1 MDEKDKKIWYTAQE
15 VRELFGEAI
24 SATSILN
31 MIRSGEIP
39 SKRFSGKIF
48 VPKYWIDEQINEATK
63 PPPKAVV

>member
-1 MDEKDKKIWYTAQE
+1 MDEKDKKIWFSIHE

-48 VPKYWIDEQINEATK
+48 VPKYWILEQISEATNS
-63 PPPKAVV
+63 PEKAI

>member
-1 MDEKDKKIWYTAQE
+1 MGEKDKKIWFTVNE

-48 VPKYWIDEQINEATK
+48 VPKYWIVEQISEATQS
-63 PPPKAVV
+63 PEKAM